1 MEGSS
6 NSRTNMQKLQ
16 SPPSNSTSKPRNNL
30 DIPIFNASQMA
41 SPPPYMRLSS
51 ENSSNKRSRI
61 PYPSHPNNPTVSLPC
76 PPRIIGYSPSSQ
88 HGSPSH
94 SRSLSQPAFF
104 SPWIDPCVSS
114 LPDPAYNGISME
126 NMVLHSIIRPSLP
139 SPVGRGCNQ
148 FCAGHS
154 SSVPPCRGHR
164 RSCGDFPLGSS
175 AIIQSLPQMSSIG
188 NLGVEEPIQSRKREL
203 ADDLFNAYM
212 SLENIETLN
221 SCGTEDKDLDSRGS
235 GKKTYGGESSENEVE
250 SSVNGHHI
258 NMHGQGMSF
267 GVSIEKKEGVRRTAA
282 GDIAPTLFKG
292 NLQFYDES
300 RKRNRGVRRSTGSS
314 EFNEAEIKKIMEN
327 DNLAEIA
334 SVDPKRAK
342 RILANRQSAARSKER
357 KILYIAEL
365 EHKLQTLQM
374 EATTLSAQLTMLERD
389 SFGLTSQNNELK
401 FRLQAM
407 EKQAQL
413 KDALNEALAAEVR
426 RLELAAAELSG
437 EARISNSMDQQ
448 LSINRTRS
456 QSHPQQLNVHQT
468 QHRKQQQ
475 RLQNQQQSGEP
486 TGNESK

>member
-1 MEGSS
+1 MEGTS
-6 NSRTNMQKLQ
+6 NSRANMQKLR

-41 SPPPYMRLSS
+41 SPPSYMRLSS
-51 ENSSNKRSRI
+51 ENNCNKRSRI
-61 PYPSHPNNPTVSLPC
+61 PPPHPNNPTVSLPC

-88 HGSPSH
+88 QGSLSH
-94 SRSLSQPAFF
+94 SRSLSQPTFF
-104 SPWIDPCVSS
+104 SPWTSPPYLDPCVSS
-114 LPDPAYNGISME
+114 LPDPAYNGVSME
-126 NMVLHSIIRPSLP
+126 KTVVNSNIRPSLP
-139 SPVGRGCNQ
+139 SPVGRGSNL
-148 FCAGHS
+148 FCVGDS
-154 SSVPPCRGHR
+154 SSLPPRRGHM
-164 RSCGDFPLGSS
+164 RSSSDFPLGSS
-175 AIIQSLPQMSSIG
+175 AMIQSWPQTNSIG
-188 NLGVEEPIQSRKREL
+188 NPGVEEPIQLMRRGL

-221 SCGTEDKDLDSRGS
+221 SSGTEDKDLDSRGS
-235 GKKTYGGESSENEVE
+235 GKKTYGGESSDNEVE
-250 SSVNGHHI
+250 SSVNGHPI
-258 NMHGQGMSF
+258 NMHGHGTSF
-267 GVSIEKKEGVRRTAA
+267 GVSVEKKE
-282 GDIAPTLFKG
+282 PTLFKG
-292 NLQFYDES
+292 SLQFYDES

-314 EFNEAEIKKIMEN
+314 KFNEAELKKIMEN

-374 EATTLSAQLTMLERD
+374 EATTVSAQLTMLQRD

-426 RLELAAAELSG
+426 RLELAAAELGG
-437 EARISNSMDQQ
+437 EAHLSSSKAQQ
-448 LSINRTRS
+448 LSINHTRS
-456 QSHPQQLNVHQT
+456 QSLSQQLDVPQT
-468 QHRKQQQ
+468 QQHQHRKQQQ
-475 RLQNQQQSGEP
+475 RLQNQQQNGEP
-486 TGNESK
+486 TGKESK

>member
-6 NSRTNMQKLQ
+6 NSRTNMQKLQSQ

-41 SPPPYMRLSS
+41 SPPPPYMRLSS

-76 PPRIIGYSPSSQ
+76 PPRIIGYSP
-88 HGSPSH
+88 GSH

-114 LPDPAYNGISME
+114 LPDPACNGLSME
-126 NMVLHSIIRPSLP
+126 KMVLHSIIRPSLP

-148 FCAGHS
+148 FCAGDCS
-154 SSVPPCRGHR
+154 SLPPRRGHR
-164 RSCGDFPLGSS
+164 WSCGDFPLGSS
-175 AIIQSLPQMSSIG
+175 AMIQSLPQTNSIG
-188 NLGVEEPIQSRKREL
+188 NLGVEEPIRSRKREL

-221 SCGTEDKDLDSRGS
+221 SSGTEDKDLDSRGS
-235 GKKTYGGESSENEVE
+235 GKKTYGGESSDNEVE
-250 SSVNGHHI
+250 SSVNGH
-258 NMHGQGMSF
+258 GMSF
-267 GVSIEKKEGVRRTAA
+267 GVSIEKNEGIKRTAA

-314 EFNEAEIKKIMEN
+314 EFNEAELKKIMEN

-475 RLQNQQQSGEP
+475 RLQNGEP